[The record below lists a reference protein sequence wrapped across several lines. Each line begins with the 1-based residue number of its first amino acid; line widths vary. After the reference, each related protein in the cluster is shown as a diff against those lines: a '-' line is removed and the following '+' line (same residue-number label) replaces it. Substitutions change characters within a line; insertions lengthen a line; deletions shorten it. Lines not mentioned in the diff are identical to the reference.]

1 MYSMKDHSFSHHQ
14 TRRDAFTLIEMLV
27 VIGIIGILAAL
38 ILGTA
43 AIASSK
49 MRRAKAEAERDA
61 LVTAIQS
68 YKDKKGFY
76 PPDNASSTILSPLF
90 YELTGTVVTNV
101 GAGASFQSRVSG
113 DLLSSADI
121 TTIFNTNGFVN
132 SSADPSEVQNF
143 LPTTAKSSRTASF
156 KVPSSGIT
164 YTLFCITI
172 KGPTQINTIDGKP
185 FAPYDVWNYVSTN
198 PTNNSG
204 SYDLWID
211 VLYSGKT
218 NRISNWSKD
227 PEAL

>member
-1 MYSMKDHSFSHHQ
+1 MKDKPTFYRL
-14 TRRDAFTLIEMLV
+14 TRTGAFTLIEMLV
-27 VIGIIGILAAL
+27 VIAIIGILAAL

-68 YKDKKGFY
+68 YKNKKGFY
-76 PPDNASSTILSPLF
+76 PPDNTNSTILSPLF
-90 YELTGTVVTNV
+90 YELTGTVVQPGNS
-101 GAGASFQSRVSG
+101 AFKSPVSG
-113 DLLSSADI
+113 EFFAAINIPS
-121 TTIFNTNGFVN
+121 IFGVGGFVN
-132 SSADPSEVQNF
+132 SSADPTEIQNF

-164 YTLFCITI
+164 YTLFCITM
-172 KGPTQINTIDGKP
+172 KGPPQTNSVDGKL

-198 PTNNSG
+198 PTNNPG

-211 VLYSGKT
+211 VLYGGKT